1 MSSIHVRFFLWPQY
15 HVPIHRKESAEPV
28 LIELTTPTTNLNQQ
42 IWGRK
47 KILGKQQQKYILW
60 KYYINVN
67 IYIYI
72 HTVIHIIVDA
82 NKSLYSQPSEIWNN
96 RFTPTT
102 CRPQQPLPA
111 WRVGLVVIH
120 VDDFAVVVNA
130 EGHLCR
136 RMLRFCVF
144 PEGPAKRLQ
153 WSQELP

>member
-1 MSSIHVRFFLWPQY
+1 MTAVPCTNPQEGVSRASSYWVDYTHDQS
-15 HVPIHRKESAEPV
+15 ES
-28 LIELTTPTTNLNQQ
+28 TNMGQ
-42 IWGRK
+42 K

-67 IYIYI
+67 IYI